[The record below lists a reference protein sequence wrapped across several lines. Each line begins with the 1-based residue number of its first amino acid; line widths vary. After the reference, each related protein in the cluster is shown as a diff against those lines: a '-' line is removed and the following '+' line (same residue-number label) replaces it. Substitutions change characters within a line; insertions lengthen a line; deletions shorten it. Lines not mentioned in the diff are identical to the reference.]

1 MSAAVNAFLAA
12 LPLALR
18 VRMRA
23 EDSSPP
29 RDLFCAHS
37 LPSAFHASRFDAG
50 VFDRALR
57 PEDYLPLLKRVTAAV
72 VKPGF
77 REDCRDATTPERLA
91 ALAGAAVA
99 GR

>member
-1 MSAAVNAFLAA
+1 MFLLAVPDDQADQY
-12 LPLALR
+12 LAL
-18 VRMRA
+18 
-23 EDSSPP
+23 
-29 RDLFCAHS
+29 
-37 LPSAFHASRFDAG
+37 
-50 VFDRALR
+50 LR
-57 PEDYLPLLKRVTAAV
+57 KVTTAV